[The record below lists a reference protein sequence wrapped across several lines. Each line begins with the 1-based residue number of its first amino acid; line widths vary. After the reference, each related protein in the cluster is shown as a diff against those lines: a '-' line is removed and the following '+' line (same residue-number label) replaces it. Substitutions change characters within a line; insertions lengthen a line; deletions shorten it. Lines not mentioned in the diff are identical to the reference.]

1 MIDTHCH
8 LAARQF
14 SAEFLE
20 EMLEQARLQGLQQ
33 AISVATG
40 AHNWQ
45 DNLQLAAKYP
55 DLLKV
60 ALGWH
65 PCDVEHAD
73 EASWAQ
79 LEQLLQR
86 PEVVALGES
95 GLDYFHEAPQDFSE
109 QAYRE
114 LQQQALQRSCR
125 LALQYDKPLIIHTR
139 DRKGIASFEQALE
152 ILQQQAV
159 KKAVFHCFIGDE
171 QQLRRLRECGYM
183 VSFTGIASF
192 KNAGVLQQSI
202 RAVDEQGY
210 MLETDAPY
218 LAPEPMRGK
227 LNHPGYLH
235 YTAAAVAALR
245 GQSLQQVLHSST
257 ANATAFF
264 GL

>member
-14 SAEFLE
+14 SEEFLQDL
-20 EMLEQARLQGLQQ
+20 LEQAVSGGLQQ
-33 AISVATG
+33 VISVATG

-45 DNLQLAAKYP
+45 QNLQLAAKYP
-55 DLLKV
+55 ALVKV

-73 EASWAQ
+73 EAGWVQ

-86 PEVVALGES
+86 PEVVAVGES
-95 GLDYFHEAPQDFSE
+95 GLDYFHDAPEGWDLQD
-109 QAYRE
+109 YRS
-114 LQQQALQRSCR
+114 LQQQALQRSCA
-125 LALQYDKPLIIHTR
+125 LALQCDKPIIIHTR
-139 DRKGIASFEQALE
+139 DRKGRASFDDALA
-152 ILQQQAV
+152 ILQQCAV
-159 KKAVFHCFIGDE
+159 KKAVFHCFIGDVE
-171 QQLRRLRECGYM
+171 QLKQLRACGYM

-192 KNAGVLQQSI
+192 KNAGVLKESI

-227 LNHPGYLH
+227 LNHPGYLP
-235 YTAAAVAALR
+235 YTAAAIAALR
-245 GQSLQQVLHSST
+245 AQSLQQVQDST
-257 ANATAFF
+257 NANARRFF
-264 GL
+264 AL